1 MSKTVKQLNKLQAD
15 AHAFFVAFHDYH
27 WNVKGLQFAQVH
39 AYTEKAYDEMGEL
52 FDDMAERALQISG
65 KAVTKAKDLIELSKD
80 APISVKDSYGVTE
93 VLENVKKAY
102 EYLVEEFK
110 KLQEVAEAEGDD
122 TTSNIAQDHYGDY
135 EKRLWMLSSML
146 SK

>member
-39 AYTEKAYDEMGEL
+39 AYTEKAY
-52 FDDMAERALQISG
+52 AEICG
-65 KAVTKAKDLIELSKD
+65 KSVTKAKDLIELSKD
-80 APISVKDSYGVTE
+80 APISVKDSYSVSE
-93 VLENVKKAY
+93 VLEDVKKAY
-102 EYLVEEFK
+102 EYLGKEFK
-110 KLQEVAEAEGDD
+110 KLQEVAEEEGDD

>member
-15 AHAFFVAFHDYH
+15 AHALFVAFHDYH
-27 WNVKGLQFAQVH
+27 WNVKGLQFAH
-39 AYTEKAYDEMGEL
+39 AYTEEAYDEMGEL
-52 FDDMAERALQISG
+52 FDDMAERALIIGG
-65 KAVTKAKDLIELSKD
+65 KAVTKTKDLIELSKD

-102 EYLVEEFK
+102 EYLVKEFK

-122 TTSNIAQDHYGDY
+122 TTSNIAQDHYGEY
-135 EKRLWMLSSML
+135 EKRLWMLASML